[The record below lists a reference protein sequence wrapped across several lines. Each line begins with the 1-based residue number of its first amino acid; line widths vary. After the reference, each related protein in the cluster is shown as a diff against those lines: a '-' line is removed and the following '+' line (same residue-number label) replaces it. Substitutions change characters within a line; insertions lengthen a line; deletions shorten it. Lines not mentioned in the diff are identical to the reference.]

1 MPRRPLRRRLL
12 KPLELSASSMTEED
26 KIILQRTQGI
36 LKHMNREDVNGIYDL
51 IKSRVRNSGLKI
63 DIEMEEVA
71 KPELRMRT
79 LFGKI
84 EKVTAEEIDNLDRDV
99 VKINSVRIEENGEV
113 KTPRYSTYFYKSSGT
128 SRGTDLMGIWLPCG
142 EVPLLQELSSKV
154 RYSKLE
160 DKILEKVNTMLDGRA
175 SMNQDIYQGSLA
187 EFMPEFPTWNELSQ
201 SILTFGRFIS
211 EINAMISY
219 KLRDLYTA
227 DSDGEGA
234 GEGAVASGL
243 KDTKPKPK
251 PREKKKGSR
260 KKQSGKP
267 KRKGSNKKG
276 KKKPDSKSKS
286 KNKK

>member
-26 KIILQRTQGI
+26 KIILQKTQGI

-51 IKSRVRNSGLKI
+51 IQSRVRNSGLKI

-79 LFGKI
+79 LFGQI
-84 EKVTAEEIDNLDRDV
+84 ERVTAEEIDNLDRDV

-113 KTPRYSTYFYKSSGT
+113 KTPMFSTYFYKSSGS
-128 SRGTDLMGIWLPCG
+128 SRGTNLMGIWLPCG
-142 EVPLLQELSSKV
+142 EVPLQQELSSKV

-160 DKILEKVNTMLDGRA
+160 DKILEKVNTMLDGRG

-187 EFMPEFPTWNELSQ
+187 EFTPEFPTWNQLTQ

-219 KLRDLYTA
+219 KLRDLFTRE
-227 DSDGEGA
+227 GEGA
-234 GEGAVASGL
+234 GEGALASGL
-243 KDTKPKPK
+243 KKTKPKPGK
-251 PREKKKGSR
+251 KKKGSR

-267 KRKGSNKKG
+267 KRKGSNKKR
-276 KKKPDSKSKS
+276 KRKPDSKSKNKTKS
-286 KNKK
+286 KK